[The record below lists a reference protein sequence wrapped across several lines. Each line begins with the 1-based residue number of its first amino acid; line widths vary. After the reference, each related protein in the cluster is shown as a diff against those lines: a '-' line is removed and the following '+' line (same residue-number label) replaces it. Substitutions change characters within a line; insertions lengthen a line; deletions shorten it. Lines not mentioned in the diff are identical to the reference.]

1 MRLAKILGPVGAAVA
16 VKAIWHNVPSF
27 STRFITKS
35 PSVSTTQ
42 AVSWI
47 TLQQTSPVEKSEGWK
62 VVPENPVSTADTSCG
77 VTTVVVDNTP
87 TITSYCGV
95 TTVHVD
101 SPQATATINANT
113 TRPDDYVVAQRLAHA
128 ANLYWGRFPT
138 KPDNETDRC
147 VNSTTVDDGTQGVF
161 YNNST
166 VNCTALMFGHRWH
179 AWECDHNCQE
189 RLAIAI
195 PAAFTRGNRGP
206 LSEETTRALQ
216 AIARGQRSFMRLIRD
231 YRRIAHR
238 IHVEWQLATWDRD
251 GFMEQ
256 IRIETER
263 VARRFRLREEARARV
278 RDRYNEL
285 SQLPTIWEEDETQQ
299 PFNFLLEIDWYVHEL
314 MGTRAVIRANNY
326 IQYNPDRERW
336 PDIPE
341 EDEEEEV
348 QPQPPPR
355 LPVIP
360 EEDEEELPKILEE
373 EIPEQPPLDLISP
386 FEPRPEQML
395 YDSMIEIMEAP
406 PRPGEGR
413 RPIRINEPDPDTKN
427 PVTSP
432 VKTMT
437 ETAPPTSIPTS
448 IPTWIPISN
457 PTSIPVSYRTYV
469 SNNPNPSIGPSGIPS
484 PVPISPPNGNP
495 IGHMDVSADGTMILT
510 GSGAWGL
517 ASGFSSLLHSKLSTC
532 TPIKS
537 WTFMTSNSAEGQRI
551 KLAEQGID
559 FLIDAKLSSWNGVG
573 QDQCFNKMISE
584 VGGPADIGYS
594 NGMKIVDRPVAP
606 KPQPKP
612 KQEPEKEKPK
622 QEKPKKVPEVPK
634 VNPDCCKCPK
644 GWCWGWLGWH
654 CCGY

>member
-1 MRLAKILGPVGAAVA
+1 MC
-16 VKAIWHNVPSF
+16 
-27 STRFITKS
+27 
-35 PSVSTTQ
+35 VSTTQ
-42 AVSWI
+42 AVSWMK
-47 TLQQTSPVEKSEGWK
+47 LQQTSPVEKSEGWK
-62 VVPENPVSTADTSCG
+62 VVSENPVSTADTSCG
-77 VTTVVVDNTP
+77 VTTVVVNNTP
-87 TITSYCGV
+87 TITSYYGV

-101 SPQATATINANT
+101 SPQATATTNANT

-147 VNSTTVDDGTQGVF
+147 VNPTTVDDGTQGVS

-256 IRIETER
+256 IRIETEI

-285 SQLPTIWEEDETQQ
+285 SQLPTIWEEDETQE
-299 PFNFLLEIDWYVHEL
+299 PFNFRWEIEC
-314 MGTRAVIRANNY
+314 
-326 IQYNPDRERW
+326 
-336 PDIPE
+336 
-341 EDEEEEV
+341 
-348 QPQPPPR
+348 
-355 LPVIP
+355 IP

-395 YDSMIEIMEAP
+395 YDSMIEIMEAS

-413 RPIRINEPDPDTKN
+413 RPIRINEPDPDSKD

-432 VKTMT
+432 VKTST

-469 SNNPNPSIGPSGIPS
+469 SNNPNPSVGPSGIPS
-484 PVPISPPNGNP
+484 SVPINPPNGNP
-495 IGHMDVSADGTMILT
+495 IGHMDVSADGTMTLT
-510 GSGAWGL
+510 GKGAWGL
-517 ASGFSSLLHSKLSTC
+517 ASGFSSLLHSKFSTC
-532 TPIKS
+532 TPIES
-537 WTFMTSNSAEGQRI
+537 WTFMTSSSAEGQRI
-551 KLAEQGID
+551 KFAEQGID

-584 VGGPADIGYS
+584 VGGSADIGYS

-622 QEKPKKVPEVPK
+622 EEKPKKVPEVPK